1 MKYLLFFLI
10 SLLSLNLF
18 SQSNLIISKSLKNDK
33 SPVISSLIDSMFV
46 DNQNLAFT
54 LMNDFGK
61 PNPTENIEQ
70 TNQGLRPPAEIVA
83 SFDGLGYGFK
93 GPQGQASYRNPSD
106 NSLAVGRDHIVQ
118 IVNSRMAI
126 FSKKGVKYDVS
137 GQVLY
142 GPVETK
148 NVFRGFGGP
157 CEQLNNGDAVVRYDQ
172 LADRWLIV
180 MPIFTRLAPRD

>member
-93 GPQGQASYRNPSD
+93 GPRSSKLSE
-106 NSLAVGRDHIVQ
+106 SLR
-118 IVNSRMAI
+118 
-126 FSKKGVKYDVS
+126 
-137 GQVLY
+137 
-142 GPVETK
+142 
-148 NVFRGFGGP
+148 
-157 CEQLNNGDAVVRYDQ
+157 
-172 LADRWLIV
+172 
-180 MPIFTRLAPRD
+180 